1 MFNVKKLQKGTKI
14 KGDFELYLDNE
25 LILDYKK
32 EDLELILGNNSY
44 IDTFENFLIG
54 RKYKEEMEVSYI
66 YPKHHEN
73 EDLAGKSAK
82 VIIKNLVILEE
93 ETLNNNNKIQELE
106 KEIENKENELNSLR
120 EKISIKEYEIFKQV
134 QEFKTKAQEITKKA
148 QETIDKEK
156 ELLFEKLQKEKETI
170 KQFALQNFL
179 EDFMMPFNNL
189 TMAVN
194 AGSNSTSQ
202 EVKNYNLGFNIVLQ
216 QFENVFNNHNV
227 ELIKPDLESEF
238 NPDVQ
243 EVIDFIEDNTN
254 NIIKKVVSYGIKLNG
269 RLITPAKVILTK
281 KFSN

>member
-1 MFNVKKLQKGTKI
+1 M
-14 KGDFELYLDNE
+14 
-25 LILDYKK
+25 
-32 EDLELILGNNSY
+32 
-44 IDTFENFLIG
+44 
-54 RKYKEEMEVSYI
+54 
-66 YPKHHEN
+66 
-73 EDLAGKSAK
+73 
-82 VIIKNLVILEE
+82 
-93 ETLNNNNKIQELE
+93 E

-269 RLITPAKVILTK
+269 RLITPAKVIWQKNLAI
-281 KFSN
+281 KFVNC

>member
-1 MFNVKKLQKGTKI
+1 M
-14 KGDFELYLDNE
+14 
-25 LILDYKK
+25 
-32 EDLELILGNNSY
+32 
-44 IDTFENFLIG
+44 
-54 RKYKEEMEVSYI
+54 
-66 YPKHHEN
+66 
-73 EDLAGKSAK
+73 
-82 VIIKNLVILEE
+82 
-93 ETLNNNNKIQELE
+93 
-106 KEIENKENELNSLR
+106 
-120 EKISIKEYEIFKQV
+120 
-134 QEFKTKAQEITKKA
+134 
-148 QETIDKEK
+148 DKEK

-179 EDFMMPFNNL
+179 EDFMTLFNNL